1 MATRATGKLVKDSLQ
16 PLALRSRY
24 IIANM
29 QLVFP
34 KPVVKGIFDVVKK
47 PVILK
52 NDEDGIIIDVTVN
65 GETKSVNILGGKGT
79 YAKFEEVEVGVLVKK
94 GNGVFDLSLLCH

>member
-1 MATRATGKLVKDSLQ
+1 KLVKDSLQ

-24 IIANM
+24 IIGDM

-34 KPVVKGIFDVVKK
+34 KPVVKGVFDIVKK

-52 NDEDGIIIDVTVN
+52 NDEDGIVLDITAN
-65 GETKSVNILGGKGT
+65 GETKSIKLIGGVGT
-79 YAKFEEVEVGVLVKK
+79 HNKFEEVVLQK
-94 GNGVFDLSLLCH
+94 LEPS